1 MKKIRKAIYSLNEW
15 YDDLEEPKR
24 FLYFL
29 LIIGGS
35 NVLTQILVYCYDM
48 WYAFPIW
55 VIVMFILRG
64 FYVFKPKKTYLF
76 DVETD
81 GLGYDHLMAIKFI
94 EKQKKTKKD
103 EKSLE

>member
-48 WYAFPIW
+48 WYVFPIW
-55 VIVMFILRG
+55 VIVMVILRV
-64 FYVFKPKKTYLF
+64 FYVFRPKKRYSF
-76 DVETD
+76 DIETN
-81 GLGYDHLMAIKFI
+81 GLHQMAIKFI
-94 EKQKKTKKD
+94 EEQKNQKKD
-103 EKSLE
+103 EKDLE